1 MHLVPEVMSDHGV
14 ALSRMYGSVNLNSC
28 LKPAQQEPVIISQ
41 VSRPVGIAINL
52 THVSGTIPIDG
63 VQGSVEMPRCAVAVT
78 FTSSSD
84 LCMQPAA
91 SAHSS
96 SIPSV
101 PVNSYSDVNS
111 CQFNFDQGKPLLLYT
126 GIGDLLSNRSQQL
139 FGYQSTS
146 LHDMMAL

>member
-1 MHLVPEVMSDHGV
+1 MHLVPEVLSDHGV
-14 ALSRMYGSVNLNSC
+14 ALSRMYSSVNLNSC

-41 VSRPVGIAINL
+41 AINL

-101 PVNSYSDVNS
+101 PVNSYLDVNS
-111 CQFNFDQGKPLLLYT
+111 CQFNVDQGKPLLLYT
-126 GIGDLLSNRSQQL
+126 GIGDLLSNRSQQQ